1 MTVLSDRATSGT
13 SVESILLADLRDGAI
28 YKVNS
33 ATGSN
38 ETLPFGPLSNPV
50 AVDYDA
56 TSDYVYWTDSADE
69 SVMRGYLNGTGKEAI
84 ATINGMTPD
93 GLALDIPG
101 GNVYWTD
108 TGRDV
113 ISVARMDGKHFRNV
127 LSTELDE
134 PRAIVLDPENGYMY
148 WTDWGA
154 QAKIER
160 AAMDGTGR
168 TTLINTG
175 LVWPNGITL
184 DKTAQRLYW
193 CDARTYKIESSDLN
207 GYDRRQ
213 FTFQLVHFFGIAV
226 DDTHV
231 YWTAWNVPSVVR

>member
-1 MTVLSDRATSGT
+1 
-13 SVESILLADLRDGAI
+13 
-28 YKVNS
+28 
-33 ATGSN
+33 
-38 ETLPFGPLSNPV
+38 
-50 AVDYDA
+50 
-56 TSDYVYWTDSADE
+56 
-69 SVMRGYLNGTGKEAI
+69 
-84 ATINGMTPD
+84 
-93 GLALDIPG
+93 
-101 GNVYWTD
+101 
-108 TGRDV
+108 
-113 ISVARMDGKHFRNV
+113 MDGKHFRNV

-134 PRAIVLDPENGYMY
+134 PRAIVLDPEKGYMY
-148 WTDWGA
+148 WTDWGS

-231 YWTAWNVPSVVR
+231 YWTAWNVPSVVRSSKINGGQEYIGSGFSRPAGIHLMKSGTYQPVSNACSNQNGACHHLCLARPGGRTCSCQSGWRLQDDDVTCRPLGAASLTLNESLCFVRNIL